1 MEGKLGVGF
10 IKRSKEEVI
19 YKNNDFGLGS
29 LGKFLVN
36 FLNNAE
42 DSKLKKDFIKV
53 VDYVYNIHSLD
64 ELKDYTPYDRYYR
77 FTHLENNNYIEEYA
91 KGISIDTSIDF
102 NLSWIEFCE
111 KDNKDII
118 ENKTTFDKFFELV
131 TNEENYRVIDPLK
144 DLYEI
149 PYFFVGDKGNILFL
163 MLMEVL
169 TQNVIIRQCK
179 NCNKYFIPV
188 NRSDEVYC
196 SNEYKDGKTCKQIG
210 FWQIKKKKYEEDEF
224 ARLYRNTYQQKLL
237 RVKRN
242 PDNKEYVEDFEKFKE
257 GAKHMKE
264 AVLSGEKTEDDFK
277 KWLIEV
283 KNK

>member
-1 MEGKLGVGF
+1 
-10 IKRSKEEVI
+10 
-19 YKNNDFGLGS
+19 
-29 LGKFLVN
+29 
-36 FLNNAE
+36 
-42 DSKLKKDFIKV
+42 
-53 VDYVYNIHSLD
+53 
-64 ELKDYTPYDRYYR
+64 
-77 FTHLENNNYIEEYA
+77 
-91 KGISIDTSIDF
+91 
-102 NLSWIEFCE
+102 
-111 KDNKDII
+111 
-118 ENKTTFDKFFELV
+118 
-131 TNEENYRVIDPLK
+131 
-144 DLYEI
+144 
-149 PYFFVGDKGNILFL
+149 
-163 MLMEVL
+163 MLMEAL

-188 NRSDEVYC
+188 NRSDELYC